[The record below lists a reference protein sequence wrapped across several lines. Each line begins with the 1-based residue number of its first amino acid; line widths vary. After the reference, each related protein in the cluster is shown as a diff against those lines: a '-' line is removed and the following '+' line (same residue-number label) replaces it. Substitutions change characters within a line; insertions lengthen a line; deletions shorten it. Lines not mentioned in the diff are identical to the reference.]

1 MLWRLALCQVLLSS
15 KKVNMALPHLEV
27 ILEIID
33 NYKLED
39 WDPELALKGF
49 KMVFSGY
56 STHSDKAIK
65 QQSEQILRRIGKI
78 HPVEALNLV
87 K

>member
-1 MLWRLALCQVLLSS
+1 MLWRLALCQILLSS

-39 WDPELALKGF
+39 WDPELALKGL
-49 KMVFSGY
+49 KMVFQGY
-56 STHSDKAIK
+56 NAHSDKAIK
-65 QQSEQILRRIGKI
+65 QQSEQILKQIGKI
-78 HPVEALNLV
+78 HPVEAFRLG